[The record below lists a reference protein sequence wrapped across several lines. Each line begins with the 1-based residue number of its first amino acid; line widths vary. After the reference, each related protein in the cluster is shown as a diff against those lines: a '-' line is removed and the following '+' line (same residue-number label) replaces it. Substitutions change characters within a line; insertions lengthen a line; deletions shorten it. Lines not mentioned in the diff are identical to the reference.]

1 MLLGVIFW
9 VAVLAVVV
17 YFISEVST
25 KLEVAKAMGNTHVMV
40 KNRMVLIL
48 LLLLLPITYLQIF
61 SSVVSITF
69 N

>member
-9 VAVLAVVV
+9 VAVLAVIV
-17 YFISEVST
+17 YYISEVST
-25 KLEVAKAMGNTHVMV
+25 NLDVAKAMGNTHNMI
-40 KNRMVLIL
+40 KNKMVLIL

-61 SSVVSITF
+61 ASVVSLTF

>member
-17 YFISEVST
+17 YFISEVSA

-61 SSVVSITF
+61 TSVVSITF